1 MSGEALA
8 RATPLADVHIRRIA
22 AVDRDA
28 WLRMRYALWPA
39 ERGERG
45 HERDVDAFL
54 AGRSET
60 VDAVLVAD
68 APGVGAIGFLEL
80 RIRNYAE
87 GSDGHAVPHVEGL
100 YVEAAHRRRR
110 IAARLVAAAERWARA
125 AGYAELASDAAID
138 NAASIAAHRALG
150 FEITDRVVCFLK
162 KL

>member
-1 MSGEALA
+1 LTRTTLPEV
-8 RATPLADVHIRRIA
+8 RIRRVEA
-22 AVDRDA
+22 ADRDA
-28 WLRMRYALWPA
+28 WLKMRYALWPA

-45 HERDVDAFL
+45 HERDIDTFL

-68 APGVGAIGFLEL
+68 AHGIGAIGFLEL

-87 GSDGHAVPHVEGL
+87 GSDGHSVPHVEGL
-100 YVEAAHRRRR
+100 YVEAEHRRRR
-110 IAARLVAAAERWARA
+110 IAARLVAAAERWART
-125 AGYAELASDAAID
+125 AGYAELASDAEID

-150 FEITDRVVCFLK
+150 FEITDRIVCFLK

>member
-1 MSGEALA
+1 LV
-8 RATPLADVHIRRIA
+8 RATPLPDVHIRRLVA
-22 AVDRDA
+22 ADRDA
-28 WLRMRYALWPA
+28 WLKMRYALWPA

-60 VDAVLVAD
+60 VDAVLIAD
-68 APGVGAIGFLEL
+68 ARGVGAIGFLEL

-87 GSDGHAVPHVEGL
+87 GSDGYAVPHVEGL
-100 YVEAAHRRRR
+100 YVEAEHRRRR
-110 IAARLVAAAERWARA
+110 IAARLVASAERWARA
-125 AGYAELASDAAID
+125 EGFTELASDASID

-150 FEITDRVVCFLK
+150 FELTDRIVCFLK